1 MLTKRER
8 VLKALSFEET
18 DRVPMDLSGMLST
31 SISCFAYPGLVKAL
45 GLPERRVRV
54 YDTGQMLA
62 LPDLD
67 VLDALGCDVVTV
79 FMDATN
85 AFDQPELWHPY
96 NFNGRLDALVL
107 NPAMFQ
113 TLPGGTIL
121 QPEQGRSMPP
131 ASHVF
136 ESEHAGQILEL
147 SGDIPKPDLK
157 EIKDRLANNPLR
169 DDEIKR
175 VAAMCRRVRES
186 SDRAVFFNG
195 IGAGIGIAS
204 FTGIAMFPM
213 LCLTEPDF
221 VLELHE
227 LVVSDAIQRLEALL
241 PEIKDYI
248 DITNCS
254 SDDWGTQNST
264 VAAPQVYRDLFLPFY
279 RRFTDAMHR
288 AAPNVKTF
296 FHSCGAIYDII
307 DLIIDSGFDVLNPV
321 QWTAG
326 GHSYQEWKDKAR
338 NRIALWGGGV
348 HTQET
353 LPLGTPDQVAR
364 EVEQIVRYMKQ
375 DGGFVFCAIHNIL
388 AEIAPEN
395 VLAMYRAAARV
406 SDYSCHCEER
416 QQSRSQAQLT
426 GCRDCFAGDYSQ

>member
-1 MLTKRER
+1 MLSSRER

-62 LPDLD
+62 LPDID

-79 FMDATN
+79 FMDVTN
-85 AFDQPELWHPY
+85 AYGQPELWHPY
-96 NFNGRLDALVL
+96 DFNGRLDALVL
-107 NPAMFQ
+107 NPKMFQ
-113 TLPGGTIL
+113 TLPDGTII
-121 QPEQGRSMPP
+121 QPEHGRSMPP

-136 ESEHAGQILEL
+136 ESEHAGQLLEL
-147 SGDIPKPDLK
+147 SSDIPKPNLK
-157 EIKDRLANNPLR
+157 EIKDRMTQNPLR

-175 VAAMCRRVRES
+175 VAGMCKRVRES
-186 SDRAVFFNG
+186 SDLAVFFNG
-195 IGAGIGIAS
+195 IGAGIGIAAH
-204 FTGIAMFPM
+204 TGIAMFPM
-213 LCLTEPDF
+213 LCLTEPEF
-221 VLELHE
+221 VTELHE
-227 LVVSDAIQRLEALL
+227 LIVSDAIHRVEVLL

-248 DITNCS
+248 DIYNCS
-254 SDDWGTQNST
+254 ADDWGTQNST
-264 VAAPQVYRDLFLPFY
+264 VAAPRIYQDLFQPFY
-279 RRFTDAMHR
+279 RRFTDAIHR
-288 AAPNVKTF
+288 LAPNVKAF
-296 FHSCGAIYDII
+296 LHSCGAIYDIL
-307 DLIIDSGFDVLNPV
+307 DMVIDSGFDILNPV

-338 NRIALWGGGV
+338 KRITLWGGGV

-353 LPLGTPDQVAR
+353 LPLGTAEQVAR
-364 EVEQIVRYMKQ
+364 EVDQIVRYMRQ

-395 VLAMYRAAARV
+395 VIAMYRAAAEAR
-406 SDYSCHCEER
+406 
-416 QQSRSQAQLT
+416 
-426 GCRDCFAGDYSQ
+426 